1 MNAPS
6 NFQEAYG
13 TLQRHAETLRNQRE
27 PDLDNLLKVVTESVS
42 AYQVCKARI
51 DAVEKALEEALSG
64 AGVAPAPVD
73 TGDTH
78 FEGGGAQG
86 ARQAKAHTAPMR
98 TSVPVVN
105 TPVSSDDLDDDIPFY
120 SL

>member
-64 AGVAPAPVD
+64 ADIGPIAGETQFHGGEVQAVRPSAVRTKAAPAPVPPPS
-73 TGDTH
+73 
-78 FEGGGAQG
+78 
-86 ARQAKAHTAPMR
+86 AP
-98 TSVPVVN
+98 V
-105 TPVSSDDLDDDIPFY
+105 DLKDIDDDIPF
-120 SL
+120 

>member
-1 MNAPS
+1 MKAPS

-64 AGVAPAPVD
+64 VGVAPAPVD

-78 FEGGGAQG
+78 VEDGGAQA
-86 ARQAKAHTAPMR
+86 ARPRAVRTTAAPAP
-98 TSVPVVN
+98 VPPPSASIN
-105 TPVSSDDLDDDIPFY
+105 FNDIDDDIPF
-120 SL
+120 